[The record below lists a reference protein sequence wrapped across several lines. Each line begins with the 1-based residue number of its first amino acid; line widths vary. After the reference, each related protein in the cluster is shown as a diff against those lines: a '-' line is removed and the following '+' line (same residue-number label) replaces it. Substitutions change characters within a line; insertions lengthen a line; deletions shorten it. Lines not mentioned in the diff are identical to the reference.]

1 MQNKIKTRKRYA
13 VQDTFNLFLTLG
25 ISFALLSKIKVIV
38 NPPWKIFDSE
48 GFKLAIDRAM
58 RAALKAITAL
68 DLDVKRSY
76 KAERQVELLTA
87 RLRGK
92 TSDYK
97 MWDQKVF
104 CGDHCVPVRIFSP
117 PGTGHFPALLF
128 FHGGGWVTG
137 GIENYTGVCADLAK
151 ATRHTVVSVDYR
163 LAPEYRFP
171 AAPEDCYAVARE
183 FFMGHIFNF
192 NKEGITLIG
201 DSAGGN
207 LAAAVSL
214 MARDRGEFLPKKQ
227 ILLYPPM
234 FNDHS
239 DSSPFSSIQENGTD
253 YLLTSKRVQGF
264 MKLYSNSQDDF
275 NNPYFAPLLARNL
288 SNQPSTLIITAEFC
302 PLRDE
307 GEYYGMALRE
317 AGNHVEIYRMKD
329 ALHAFFMLPPR
340 FTTVKRAYSVI
351 NGFLAR
357 KEC

>member
-1 MQNKIKTRKRYA
+1 M
-13 VQDTFNLFLTLG
+13 
-25 ISFALLSKIKVIV
+25 
-38 NPPWKIFDSE
+38 
-48 GFKLAIDRAM
+48 AIDKAV

-68 DLDVKRSY
+68 DVDVKRSY

-92 TSDYK
+92 PSDYK
-97 MWDQKVF
+97 MWDQKVC

-117 PGTGHFPALLF
+117 SGEGPFPILLF

-151 ATRHTVVSVDYR
+151 ATNHTVASVDYR

-183 FFMGHIFNF
+183 LFTGHTFHF
-192 NKEGITLIG
+192 EEKDITLIG

-214 MARDRGEFLPKKQ
+214 MARDRGEFLPEKQ
-227 ILLYPPM
+227 ILLYPAT

-239 DSSPFSSIQENGTD
+239 SRSPFPSVQENGTD
-253 YLLTSKRVQGF
+253 YLLTSKRVEGF
-264 MKLYSNSQDDF
+264 MELYSSSPDDF
-275 NNPYFAPLLARNL
+275 QSPYFAPLLASDL
-288 SNQPSTLIITAEFC
+288 SRQPSTLIISAEFC

-307 GEYYGMALRE
+307 GEAYGTALRE

-340 FTTVKRAYSVI
+340 FASVKRAYQVI

-357 KEC
+357 KDS

>member
-1 MQNKIKTRKRYA
+1 M
-13 VQDTFNLFLTLG
+13 
-25 ISFALLSKIKVIV
+25 
-38 NPPWKIFDSE
+38 
-48 GFKLAIDRAM
+48 AIDKAV

-68 DLDVKRSY
+68 DVDVKRSY

-92 TSDYK
+92 PTDYK
-97 MWDQKVF
+97 MWDQKVC

-117 PGTGHFPALLF
+117 FGDGPFPILLF

-151 ATRHTVVSVDYR
+151 ATNHTVAAVDYR

-171 AAPEDCYAVARE
+171 AAPEDCYAVAKE
-183 FFMGHIFNF
+183 LFTGHIFDVE
-192 NKEGITLIG
+192 KKDITLIG

-207 LAAAVSL
+207 LAAVVSL
-214 MARDRGEFLPKKQ
+214 MARDRGEFLPNKQ
-227 ILLYPPM
+227 ILLYPAT

-239 DSSPFSSIQENGTD
+239 DRSPFPSVQENGTD

-264 MKLYSNSQDDF
+264 MELYSSSPDDF
-275 NNPYFAPLLARNL
+275 QDPYFAPLLAHDL
-288 SNQPSTLIITAEFC
+288 SRQPSTLIISAEFC

-307 GEYYGMALRE
+307 GEYYGTALRE
-317 AGNHVEIYRMKD
+317 AGNDVEVYRMKD
-329 ALHAFFMLPPR
+329 ALHSFFMLPPR
-340 FTTVKRAYSVI
+340 FASVKRAYRVI

-357 KEC
+357 KDS

>member
-1 MQNKIKTRKRYA
+1 M
-13 VQDTFNLFLTLG
+13 
-25 ISFALLSKIKVIV
+25 
-38 NPPWKIFDSE
+38 
-48 GFKLAIDRAM
+48 AIDKAM

-68 DLDVKRSY
+68 DIDVKQSY

-92 TSDYK
+92 PTDYQ
-97 MWDQKVF
+97 MWDQKVL

-117 PGTGHFPALLF
+117 PGNGPFPVLLF

-151 ATRHTVVSVDYR
+151 ATCHTVASVDYR

-183 FFMGHIFNF
+183 FFTGHIFHF
-192 NKEGITLIG
+192 KREDITLIG

-214 MARDRGEFLPKKQ
+214 MARDRGEFIPRKQ
-227 ILLYPPM
+227 ILLYPAT

-239 DSSPFSSIQENGTD
+239 DSSPFLSIKENGTD
-253 YLLTSKRVQGF
+253 YLLTSKRIQSF
-264 MKLYSNSQDDF
+264 MELYSSSEDDF
-275 NNPYFAPLLARNL
+275 YNPYFAPLLSSDL
-288 SNQPSTLIITAEFC
+288 SHQPSTLIISAEFC

-307 GEYYGMALRE
+307 GEYYGTELRK
-317 AGNHVEIYRMKD
+317 AGNDVEIYRMKD

-340 FTTVKRAYSVI
+340 FVPVKQAYQVI
-351 NGFLAR
+351 NEFLAQR
-357 KEC
+357 ES

>member
-1 MQNKIKTRKRYA
+1 M
-13 VQDTFNLFLTLG
+13 
-25 ISFALLSKIKVIV
+25 
-38 NPPWKIFDSE
+38 
-48 GFKLAIDRAM
+48 AIDKAM

-68 DLDVKRSY
+68 DIDVKRSY

-92 TSDYK
+92 PSDYK
-97 MWDQKVF
+97 MWDQKVC

-117 PGTGHFPALLF
+117 PGDGPFPILLY

-151 ATRHTVVSVDYR
+151 ATNHTVAAVDYR

-183 FFMGHIFNF
+183 FFTGHTFDF
-192 NKEGITLIG
+192 EKKDITLIG

-207 LAAAVSL
+207 LAAVVSL
-214 MARDRGEFLPKKQ
+214 MARDRGEFLPEKQ
-227 ILLYPPM
+227 ILLYPAT

-239 DSSPFSSIQENGTD
+239 SSSPFPSVQENGTD

-264 MKLYSNSQDDF
+264 MELYSGSPDDF
-275 NNPYFAPLLARNL
+275 QNPYFAPLLARDL
-288 SNQPSTLIITAEFC
+288 SRQPSTLILSAEFC

-307 GEYYGMALRE
+307 GEYYGTALRK

-329 ALHAFFMLPPR
+329 ALHSFFMLPPR
-340 FTTVKRAYSVI
+340 FASVKRAYQVI

-357 KEC
+357 KDS